1 MRTVGSSREVTWPV
15 IRRAGIELLYRHGF
29 EAMNLRQLAKA
40 AGLKGGGSL
49 YNYFESKED
58 FLFRL
63 MCEVMEEILAELEDN
78 VGPVAAPVERVKT
91 FVEFHI
97 KWHTG
102 RREETFI
109 SHMEMRSLA
118 PERYDF
124 YVGLR
129 KRYEDFVA
137 RMIQAGCKS
146 GDFSVPDVH
155 VVTQS
160 ILSMLTS
167 VCYWYRPGGRISPK
181 RLIDIHVQMVLAI
194 LRSGDLPAHE
204 QPPAGRGAERR
215 ASAADRIDR

>member
-15 IRRAGIELLYRHGF
+15 IRRAGIQLLYRHGF

-63 MCEVMEEILAELEDN
+63 MCEVMEEILAELEEN
-78 VGPVAAPVERVKT
+78 VGPVTAPLERMKT

-97 KWHTG
+97 QWHTG

-109 SHMEMRSLA
+109 SHFEMRSLS
-118 PERYDF
+118 PERYKF

-137 RMIQAGCKS
+137 KIIAAGCRS

-167 VCYWYRPGGRISPK
+167 VCYWYRPGGRIGQK
-181 RLIDIHVQMVLAI
+181 RLIDIHVGMVLAM
-194 LRSGDLPAHE
+194 LTLGNLPARE
-204 QPPAGRGAERR
+204 RPAKGRRDLR
-215 ASAADRIDR
+215 PAANGLDR